1 MKHKLFAAWL
11 DIPFAAAVA
20 LDSSVPCTAIAW
32 VLLAW
37 IVSALVW
44 LERYRRREEQKR
56 QRRFNRM
63 RRAAWEDNH
72 AS

>member
-11 DIPFAAAVA
+11 AVPIAAAVA
-20 LDSSVPCTAIAW
+20 SDSGALLTAIAW

-56 QRRFNRM
+56 QRRFNSM

>member
-1 MKHKLFAAWL
+1 MKHKLFTAWL
-11 DIPFAAAVA
+11 AVPFAAAVA
-20 LDSSVPCTAIAW
+20 SDSGALLTAIAW

-63 RRAAWEDNH
+63 RRAAWEDSH

>member
-1 MKHKLFAAWL
+1 MKHKLFTAWL
-11 DIPFAAAVA
+11 AVPFAAAVA
-20 LDSSVPCTAIAW
+20 SDSGALLTAIAW

-63 RRAAWEDNH
+63 RRAAWEDHH

>member
-11 DIPFAAAVA
+11 AVPIAAAVA
-20 LDSSVPCTAIAW
+20 SDSGALLTAIAW

-44 LERYRRREEQKR
+44 L
-56 QRRFNRM
+56 
-63 RRAAWEDNH
+63 AI
-72 AS
+72 

>member
-11 DIPFAAAVA
+11 AVPIAAAVA
-20 LDSSVPCTAIAW
+20 SDSGALLTAIAR

-63 RRAAWEDNH
+63 RRAAWEDNQ

>member
-1 MKHKLFAAWL
+1 MKHKLFTAWL
-11 DIPFAAAVA
+11 AVPFAAAVA
-20 LDSSVPCTAIAW
+20 SDSGALLTAIAW

-56 QRRFNRM
+56 QRRFSRM